1 MKKYLF
7 LLLLGLI
14 KLSANAQKTDIK
26 QFYFLLGN
34 WEMSTPKGKTTES
47 WVKIKDNLNGKSY
60 RHNLNGDSVLT
71 ETVVIKK
78 IDGAFYYCVTG
89 LEENNTGTTNFKLTA
104 TEKNTFAFEN
114 KTHDFPQK
122 IVYQNKGKNQILAWI
137 EGEIDGKK
145 IKSEFPY
152 QRKK

>member
-89 LEENNTGTTNFKLTA
+89 LEENNTGTTSFKLFFA
-104 TEKNTFAFEN
+104 QNNTFIFQN

-122 IVYQNKGKNQILAWI
+122 IVYQNKGKDQIFAWI
-137 EGEIDGKK
+137 EGEIEGKK
-145 IKSEFPY
+145 MKSEFPY
-152 QRKK
+152 QQKK